1 MGTDAVR
8 CAAMLLG
15 RDTSRVMARWI
26 GASMVASAVVVD
38 PAGAA
43 PFGPAK
49 WWAIS
54 TLGFA
59 AAGYALWQ
67 GTAPFHRRAAIAWAV
82 MLGAVVLGAAVNHD
96 VPTALLGHP
105 TRHLGVITWVL
116 FALLFAAGQQLTT
129 VDARIAIARAGTV
142 GLVAIGLWALWELAV
157 GPPVELTTTTDRL
170 TGPYGSAAYLGAAV
184 CLFGPLTI
192 DRAADATA
200 HRLERLAAA
209 VVTVLGTV
217 ALIGSGA
224 RAAWLAATVTA
235 ALVLVRRRPTRRVW
249 SAAGGVLV
257 VAIAVVAPRL
267 ADVTERTVGA
277 SSRVD
282 EWRVAVRVLGH
293 HPLTGVGP
301 EGYRIAVAEGVDR
314 DYERSYGRS
323 RVLPD
328 RAHSGPLDVA
338 LAGGVPA
345 AAAQAALLA
354 FLARRAWRALVA
366 APAVAAL
373 AASVLAYGLQQL
385 LLFPLAE
392 LDPVW
397 WALAGALVA
406 VPVTTATAAPRR
418 ARTMVAAASVAV
430 AAVAGVA
437 GVLDVAADR
446 LAGLALRS
454 DDPAT
459 AIDEAE
465 RGVRL
470 RPDDV
475 NRRMLA
481 AVVHRRRGTLDDLD
495 AAATHADAALRWSPD
510 DPVAGDQ
517 RASIAL
523 ERAVATG
530 RVDDVAAAVDAW
542 ARLVAR
548 DPVRARWQLQYGRA
562 AALAGDSE
570 TARRAW
576 ATAADLDPR
585 DTTAA
590 TLLDGL
596 ED

>member
-1 MGTDAVR
+1 
-8 CAAMLLG
+8 
-15 RDTSRVMARWI
+15 
-26 GASMVASAVVVD
+26 MVASVVAVD

-49 WWAIS
+49 WWVIS

-59 AAGYALWQ
+59 AAGLALWR
-67 GTAPFHRRAAIAWAV
+67 GTAPFHRRAAVAWAV
-82 MLGAVVLGAAVNHD
+82 LLGALLVGAAVNHD
-96 VPTALLGHP
+96 APTAMLGHP
-105 TRHLGVITWVL
+105 TRHLGMVTWVL
-116 FALLFAAGQQLTT
+116 VALLFAAGQQLTT
-129 VDARIAIARAGTV
+129 ADARLTLARAGTV
-142 GLVAIGLWALWELAV
+142 ALAVIGLWCTWELAF
-157 GPPVELTTTTDRL
+157 GTPVELASTTERL

-184 CLFGPLTI
+184 CLFGPLAI
-192 DRAADATA
+192 DRAADVTA
-200 HRLERLAAA
+200 HRVERVATAT
-209 VVTVLGTV
+209 VVVLGAV

-235 ALVLVRRRPTRRVW
+235 AIVLLRRRPCRRAW
-249 SAAGGVLV
+249 FASAGALV

-277 SSRVD
+277 ASRLE
-282 EWRVAVRVLGH
+282 EWQVALRVLAD

-301 EGYRIAVAEGVDR
+301 EGYRIAVAEGIDR
-314 DYERSYGRS
+314 DYERTYGRT

-338 LAGGVPA
+338 LTGGAPA
-345 AAAQAALLA
+345 AIAHVALLA
-354 FLARRAWRALVA
+354 FLARRAWRALLA

-373 AASVLAYGLQQL
+373 AASVMAYGLQQL

-392 LDPVW
+392 LDPTW

-406 VPVTTATAAPRR
+406 VPVATTSAVSRHV
-418 ARTMVAAASVAV
+418 ARTAV
-430 AAVAGVA
+430 AATALAVSTIAGVA

-465 RGVRL
+465 RAVRL

-481 AVVHRRRGTLDDLD
+481 AVIHRQRGTLDDLD
-495 AAATHADAALRWSPD
+495 AAATHADAALRWSAD

-530 RVDDVAAAVDAW
+530 RADDVAAAVALW
-542 ARLVAR
+542 AGLVAR
-548 DPVRARWQLQYGRA
+548 DPLRARWQLQYGRA
-562 AALAGDSE
+562 AALAGDAD
-570 TARRAW
+570 TARRVW
-576 ATAADLDPR
+576 AIAADLDPR
-585 DTTAA
+585 GTTAP
-590 TLLDGL
+590 TLLDEL